1 VSVREG
7 RPRAWD
13 RFEYDP
19 EPDRASLVGLIT
31 ALHDIEPADDK
42 AWRRLLKRFPRQ
54 GGGFFSKT
62 EMIQAYRVFNEGSSP
77 PSEWSISERE
87 LLAKLKMKPTRTQSG
102 VAPVTVLTKPFPC
115 PGRCIFCPND
125 VRMPKS
131 YLADEPGAQRAAL
144 NRFDPYA
151 QVWNRLLALYRMGHS
166 VQKVELIVLGG
177 TWSSYPESYQRY
189 YIKRCFEAA
198 NDFGSTDQP
207 KPYTPPD
214 DLTPRFE
221 RLENPLEVSPTSDLH
236 NAYNRAVSEH
246 LRAGQ
251 GGQLTARGEEAS
263 WEDLARAQV
272 ENEGARCRV
281 VGLVMETRPDEVT
294 PREVER
300 LRRLGATKA
309 QIGVQSTRDELLTLN
324 KRGHDVATA
333 KRALSLLRS
342 AGFKLHVHWMANL
355 FGADLKSDIEDF
367 STLFSDEA
375 FCPDELKLYP
385 CSLIPR
391 TELMTRYEEGAWRP
405 YSREELTELLCAV
418 LPMTPAYCR
427 LSRVIRDIP
436 STDIHV
442 GNQETNFREVAEEA
456 LSHRG
461 VPLQEIRARELKQQR
476 LPSSPPQLERVRYRT
491 TVGEELFLSAVSEG
505 VLLGFC
511 RLSLPEGPPI
521 FDELEGEAM
530 IREVHVYGQS
540 LKLGEGSEGHAQH
553 RGLGR
558 WLIDEAVEESR
569 ARGYSG
575 VAVISAVGTRGY
587 YERLGF
593 VRGALYHHLSL

>member
-1 VSVREG
+1 MSA
-7 RPRAWD
+7 RPKEWD
-13 RFEYDP
+13 RFDYDP
-19 EPDRASLVGLIT
+19 EPDRGSLVALIE
-31 ALHDIEPADDK
+31 ALHHEQPHDDK
-42 AWRRLLKRFPRQ
+42 AWRRLLKRFPRR

-62 EMIQAYRVFNEGSSP
+62 EMIRAFRVFSEGPEP
-77 PSEWSISERE
+77 PMSWTMNERE

-115 PGRCIFCPND
+115 PGQCIFCPND

-189 YIKRCFEAA
+189 FIKRCFDAVNE
-198 NDFGSTDQP
+198 FGQGEQRE
-207 KPYTPPD
+207 PYTPPT

-221 RLENPLEVSPTSDLH
+221 SLQSPLELSPGDGGAH
-236 NAYNRAVSEH
+236 NAYNHAVSAH
-246 LRAGQ
+246 LRAAQ
-251 GGQLTARGEEAS
+251 GGRLTARGEEAS
-263 WEDLARAQV
+263 WEELERAHSD
-272 ENEGARCRV
+272 NESARCRV

-294 PREVER
+294 VEEVKR

-309 QIGVQSTRDELLTLN
+309 QVGVQSTRDELLLLN

-333 KRALSLLRS
+333 RRALSLLRA

-355 FGADLKSDIEDF
+355 FGADVQSDIEDF
-367 STLFSDEA
+367 ATLFSDA
-375 FCPDELKLYP
+375 SLRPDELKLYP

-391 TELMTRYEEGAWRP
+391 TELMRRYEEGAWRP
-405 YSREELTELLCAV
+405 YDREELIELLCAV
-418 LPMTPAYCR
+418 LPMTPPYCR

-436 STDIHV
+436 STDIHA
-442 GNQETNFREVAEEA
+442 GNHETNFREVAEEE
-456 LSHRG
+456 LQRRG
-461 VPLQEIRARELKQQR
+461 VKLQEIRAREIKQ
-476 LPSSPPQLERVRYRT
+476 LSPPQEAPQLERYSYQSAQ
-491 TVGEELFLSAVSEG
+491 GEELFISAVSQG
-505 VLLGFC
+505 YLLGFC
-511 RLSLPEGPPI
+511 RLSLPQGAPI
-521 FDELEGEAM
+521 FDELEGRAM

-540 LKLGEGSEGHAQH
+540 LKLGEGGEAHAQH

-558 WLIDEAVEESR
+558 RLVEEA
-569 ARGYSG
+569 ARLSKARSYQGL
-575 VAVISAVGTRGY
+575 AVISAIGTRAY

-593 VRGALYHHLSL
+593 ERGALYHHLSL

>member
-1 VSVREG
+1 MN
-7 RPRAWD
+7 PRAWD

-19 EPDRASLVGLIT
+19 EPDRASLIGLIC
-31 ALHDIEPADDK
+31 ALHEQAPDDDK

-62 EMIQAYRVFNEGSSP
+62 EMIHAFRVFSEGPNP
-77 PSEWSISERE
+77 PKEWTISERA
-87 LLAKLKMKPTRTQSG
+87 LLARLKMKPTRTQSG

-115 PGRCIFCPND
+115 PGQCIFCPND

-131 YLADEPGAQRAAL
+131 YLSDEPGAQRAAL

-166 VQKVELIVLGG
+166 VQKVELIILGG
-177 TWSSYPESYQRY
+177 TWSAYPETYQRY
-189 YIKRCFEAA
+189 FIKRCFDAT
-198 NDFGSTDQP
+198 NDFGRVDDGAARHE
-207 KPYTPPD
+207 PYTPPD

-221 RLENPLEVSPTSDLH
+221 SITNPLDETPSGGAQ
-236 NAYNRAVSEH
+236 NAYNRAVSAH

-251 GGQLTARGEEAS
+251 GGRLTASGEEAS
-263 WEDLARAQV
+263 WEELYTAHA
-272 ENEGARCRV
+272 ENEQARCRV
-281 VGLVMETRPDEVT
+281 VGLVMETRPDEVS
-294 PREVER
+294 PQEVER

-309 QIGVQSTRDELLTLN
+309 QVGVQSTRDELLTLN
-324 KRGHDVATA
+324 KRGHDVETA
-333 KRALSLLRS
+333 KRALSLLRR

-355 FGADLKSDIEDF
+355 FGADVESDVEDF
-367 STLFSDEA
+367 KTLFRDGD

-385 CSLIPR
+385 CSLIPH
-391 TELMTRYEEGAWRP
+391 TELMARYREGAWRP
-405 YSREELTELLCAV
+405 YSREELTALLCSV
-418 LPMTPAYCR
+418 LPETPAYCR

-436 STDIHV
+436 STDIYA
-442 GNQETNFREVAEEA
+442 GNQETNFREVAEGELA
-456 LSHRG
+456 RRG
-461 VPLQEIRARELKQQR
+461 VTLQEIRARELKQQR
-476 LPSSPPQLERVRYRT
+476 LPSAPPALHRRSYQT
-491 TVGEELFLSAVSEG
+491 SCGEELFLSVESEG

-511 RLSLPEGPPI
+511 RLSLPSGEPL
-521 FDELEGEAM
+521 FAELEGRAM

-540 LKLGEGSEGHAQH
+540 LKLGEGSGAHAQH

-558 WLIDEAVEESR
+558 WLIEEAIEDSK
-569 ARGYSG
+569 ARGYQA

-593 VRGALYHHLSL
+593 ERGELYHHLTL